1 MITLTEGQIKS
12 LCGGNSIYLRGKQ
25 YYHASRVKYL
35 KYDPEINGF
44 LATVLGSK
52 RYQIKI
58 YFDENE
64 EFDEASCT
72 CPAYRQY
79 AGYCKHIA
87 AVLIAIQNDKR
98 SVSSF
103 IENKR
108 KRDIQN
114 IINYFSY
121 ATTGEKS
128 PLNLEIHY
136 QFDKENPF
144 LNGYSSK
151 IHFRVGQE
159 KLYVIRSPK
168 TLIESIQKNQSLK
181 FGKQFTFLPEK
192 HSFQKKDQPIIDMI
206 KGGLEQEEISNLSS
220 WGFGKYSIFTGK
232 YMILSPTALKRFFK
246 IMEDRTFHAT
256 INGASYEGVH
266 IIEKDLPI
274 KFSLMKDRNNM
285 VLNIDGNENVVALT
299 EDGSYFFYQNNIYK
313 VSQEQQKYF
322 MPFYQTLENEKAK
335 DIYIPHNYRE
345 GFASQVLPMIEK
357 VGRLEIDKEVE
368 KSIYKP
374 KLQSKIYLDKK
385 GESITINIKFIYG
398 DREINPFKKES
409 ENPKESR
416 ILVRDVERENQ
427 IMDLIEE
434 ADFKVSSEYIYLEGD
449 EKIYEFILDT
459 LPKLDQLGEIYYSD
473 VFKNMKVY
481 YQPSLFTRLQLN
493 EDTDIL
499 EFSFDIEGIDKK
511 EIADVFQALWERKKY
526 YRLNK
531 GGFLSLQKSEL
542 ERVSNLLDYL
552 NISSKDLEKDMLQ
565 IPKYR
570 ALYLDESLKKAQIKN
585 QSRNIVFK
593 QLIQNI
599 KEPQDIDYEVPKEFK
614 EILRDYQV
622 NGFKWLK
629 TLSRYGMG
637 GILADDMGLGKTIQI
652 LTLLLSE
659 KQEKG
664 LKPTLVVAPTSL
676 VYNWSSEVEKFTSEL
691 KALVVSGAKEE
702 RHKNIKKLSEYDL
715 VITSYPL
722 IRRDIKLY
730 QDTRFRYCIL
740 DEAQHIKNPTSQNAA
755 LVKKIKAE
763 NRFALTG
770 TPIENSLIELWS
782 IFDFIMP
789 GFLLSHGQF
798 VKKYERAIIKEDNQE
813 ALNQLK
819 TQIAPFILRRLKKE
833 VLKELPEKIENK
845 MMVDLTR
852 EQKLTYLSYLE
863 KIKGEIN
870 NTIEER
876 GFQKSHMK
884 ILVGLTRLRQIC
896 CHPELFLE
904 NYHGGSGK
912 LDLLQEIIEE
922 SLQGEHRILL
932 FSQFTSM
939 LRIIRRLLK
948 EQEIEHFYL
957 DGSTQSETRG
967 EMVKRFNN
975 GERNLFLI
983 SLKAGGT
990 GLNLTGA
997 DIVIHF
1003 DPWWNPAVEEQAT
1016 DRAYRI
1022 GQENTVH
1029 VIKLIT
1035 KGTIEEK
1042 ISHIQEKKK
1051 KMIESVIQPGET
1063 IISKL
1068 TEKEIRELFE
1078 I

>member
-1 MITLTEGQIKS
+1 MITLTERQIMNI
-12 LCGGNSIYLRGKQ
+12 CGRNSVYLRGKQ
-25 YYHASRVKYL
+25 YYHASRVEHL
-35 KYDPEINGF
+35 KYDPEINGI
-44 LATVLGSK
+44 LATILGNK
-52 RYQIKI
+52 RYQVKI
-58 YFDENE
+58 YLDQDG
-64 EFDEASCT
+64 EFDDASCT

-87 AVLIAIQNDKR
+87 AGLIAIQNDKR
-98 SVSSF
+98 SISKF
-103 IENKR
+103 TENKR
-108 KRDIQN
+108 KEDIQN

-121 ATTGEKS
+121 AKTGPKS

-136 QFDKENPF
+136 QFHKDNHFFNE
-144 LNGYSSK
+144 YSSQ
-151 IHFRVGQE
+151 IDFRIGQE
-159 KLYVIRSPK
+159 KLYVIKSPK
-168 TLIESIQKNQSLK
+168 HFIESIQKNDSLK
-181 FGKQFTFLPEK
+181 FGKQFTFIPEK
-192 HSFQKKDQPIIDMI
+192 HSFQKEDQPIIDMI
-206 KGGLEQEEISNLSS
+206 KEGVEQEKISSPSS
-220 WGFGKYSIFTGK
+220 WGFGKYSIFSGK
-232 YMILSPTALKRFFK
+232 YMILSETSLKRFFK
-246 IMEDRTFHAT
+246 IMEGKSFQAT
-256 INGASYEGVH
+256 INGVSYKDVH
-266 IIEKDLPI
+266 IVKKDLPI
-274 KFSLMKDRNNM
+274 EFKLMKDKNNM
-285 VLNIDGNENVVALT
+285 ILNIDGNDNIQALT
-299 EDGSYFFYQNNIYK
+299 EDGSYFFYQNNIYR
-313 VSQEQQKYF
+313 VSNEQQKYF
-322 MPFYQTLENEKAK
+322 LPFYQTLEREKEPS
-335 DIYIPHNYRE
+335 IYIPNSYRE
-345 GFASQVLPMIEK
+345 DFASQVLPVIDK
-357 VGRLEIDKEVE
+357 VGKLKIDQEVE
-368 KSIYKP
+368 EAIYKP
-374 KLQSKIYLDKK
+374 ELKANIYLDKK
-385 GESITINIKFIYG
+385 EEYITIDIKFIYG
-398 DREINPFKKES
+398 DIEINPFQKDKEK
-409 ENPKESR
+409 PKDNR

-434 ADFKVSSEYIYLEGD
+434 ADFKVSNEYIYLEED
-449 EKIYEFILDT
+449 EKIYEFILEII
-459 LPKLDQLGEIYYSD
+459 PKLSELSEIYYSD
-473 VFKNMKVY
+473 TFKNMQVY
-481 YQPSLFTRLQLN
+481 YHPSLSTSLRLN

-499 EFSFDIEGIDKK
+499 EFNFDIEGIEKN
-511 EIADVFQALWERKKY
+511 EIADVFQALRERKKY

-531 GGFLSLQKSEL
+531 GGFLSLHQPEL

-552 NISSKDLEKDMLQ
+552 NISTKDLGKEMLQ

-570 ALYLDESLKKAQIKN
+570 ALYLDEALQDTQIKN
-585 QSRNIVFK
+585 KNRNIAFK

-599 KEPQDIDYEVPKEFK
+599 KEPEDIDYEIPKDFEK
-614 EILRDYQV
+614 ILRDYQV

-629 TLSRYGMG
+629 TISGYGMG
-637 GILADDMGLGKTIQI
+637 GILADDMGLGKTIQV
-652 LTLLLSE
+652 LALLVSE

-664 LKPTLVVAPTSL
+664 LKPSLVVAPTSL
-676 VYNWSSEVEKFTSEL
+676 VYNWASEVEKFTSQL
-691 KALVVSGAKEE
+691 NTLVISGAKEE
-702 RHKNIKKLSEYDL
+702 RYEDIEKLSQYDL

-722 IRRDIKLY
+722 IRRDIDLY
-730 QDTRFRYCIL
+730 QDTKFRHCIL
-740 DEAQHIKNPTSQNAA
+740 DEAQHIKNPASQNAA
-755 LVKKIKAE
+755 SVKEIQAE

-798 VKKYERAIIKEDNQE
+798 VKKYERAIIKDDNQE

-852 EQKLTYLSYLE
+852 KQKLTYLSYLE
-863 KIKGEIN
+863 KIKGEIQD
-870 NTIEER
+870 TIQER

-884 ILVGLTRLRQIC
+884 ILAGLTRLRQIC

-912 LDLLQEIIEE
+912 LDLLQEVIDE
-922 SLQGEHRILL
+922 SLQVEHRILL

-939 LRIIRRLLK
+939 LKIIRKLLE
-948 EQEIEHFYL
+948 EQGIEYFYL
-957 DGSTQSETRG
+957 DGSTESKDRG
-967 EMVKRFNN
+967 DMVARFNKE
-975 GERNLFLI
+975 ERQVFLI

-997 DIVIHF
+997 DTVIHF

-1068 TEKEIRELFE
+1068 SEEEIRDLFE